1 MGGLIMWDEKYICH
15 KCVEDKY
22 VSQQIKHNGNNEQ
35 ICSYCKL
42 KRKNIHLGDIVKRMH
57 DVFEY
62 YYDIHMD
69 IYDTGRGNPAQDVI
83 CEELGVE
90 FEVAEDIYSGL
101 CDEYNPYNDYDAVQY
116 NDDLVYRS
124 RNYSSGELDYTWGT
138 VTNSLLKET
147 RYFNRE
153 VNAFLDSLFSD
164 IDKLKT
170 RNRDSPVKML
180 SEDVHLHRARV
191 FEDLEDVK
199 QALTQPEKHF
209 GPPRHYW
216 RDQAA

>member
-1 MGGLIMWDEKYICH
+1 
-15 KCVEDKY
+15 
-22 VSQQIKHNGNNEQ
+22 
-35 ICSYCKL
+35 
-42 KRKNIHLGDIVKRMH
+42 
-57 DVFEY
+57 
-62 YYDIHMD
+62 
-69 IYDTGRGNPAQDVI
+69 
-83 CEELGVE
+83 
-90 FEVAEDIYSGL
+90 
-101 CDEYNPYNDYDAVQY
+101 
-116 NDDLVYRS
+116 LVYRS

-209 GPPRHYW
+209 GPPPPLLARSGRMNAQGSPCFTVPPQRMW
-216 RDQAA
+216 QLLK